1 MKKNIIISALCAMSL
16 NACVLNDSDTS
27 NYHMFPQLVEFKAE
41 SRFEYPMVMVE
52 TAMSIEAFEAMSPEE
67 KMTMGYIYDSALA
80 TGESRYKMN
89 EFYGFT
95 LDMYGMP
102 LSEQNSEWVIKTDA
116 GSFDRYFTQTTMRL
130 SRTQGSDYEYR
141 LACDYKG
148 YQSYE
153 ILFSHVDETPAEG
166 NDVPYYSWII
176 EMSCNFTTD
185 DGNEVTVKTLGP
197 VTRKVYRA
205 VPGISDC
212 YVVMKGALEV
222 RFEGDSNDD
231 GQLEVFDVVKYEYH
245 GERQYNEIYQ
255 F

>member
-1 MKKNIIISALCAMSL
+1 MSL

-95 LDMYGMP
+95 LDMYGMS
-102 LSEQNSEWVIKTDA
+102 LSEPNSEWVIKTDA
-116 GSFDRYFTQTTMRL
+116 GSFDRYFTQITMRL

-141 LACDYKG
+141 LSCDYKG

>member
-1 MKKNIIISALCAMSL
+1 MKKNIIILALFAMSL
-16 NACVLNDSDTS
+16 NACVLNESDTS
-27 NYHMFPQLVEFKAE
+27 NYHMLPQLVEFKAE

-52 TAMSIEAFEAMSPEE
+52 TAMSIEAFETMSPEE
-67 KMTMGYIYDSALA
+67 KMTMGYIYDSALS

-102 LSEQNSEWVIKTDA
+102 LSEPNSEWVIKTDA

-148 YQSYE
+148 YQAYE
-153 ILFSHVDETPAEG
+153 ILFSHVYETPAEG

-205 VPGISDC
+205 VPGLSDC

-231 GQLEVFDVVKYEYH
+231 GQLEVLDVEKYEYH